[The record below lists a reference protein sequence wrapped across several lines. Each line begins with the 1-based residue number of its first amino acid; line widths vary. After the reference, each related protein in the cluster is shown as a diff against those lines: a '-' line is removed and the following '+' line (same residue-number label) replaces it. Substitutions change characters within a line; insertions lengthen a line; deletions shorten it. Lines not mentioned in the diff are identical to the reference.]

1 MATML
6 PTLEAGVASLRR
18 RRLVQGWI
26 ELVGEHAQVA
36 LFAVGVV
43 ALVVR
48 VVGRWESR
56 EAAGLIGLAGLAVVT
71 AFLLAR
77 RRLPGAASAAAWLDV
92 RGGARG
98 QVVTERE
105 LGASAWSEGARA
117 QLQSAL
123 AALPAI
129 EWRRALRP
137 ALPGAAFA
145 ALAVWVPI
153 PREVIGPPPIVAE
166 TALEELQEKLET
178 LEETLEVAPEVAEE
192 MEARLERIEDEAA
205 SGQPESTFE
214 AIDRLGERL
223 DAEAAEALE
232 AARQASQDLAS
243 AASDPSLADAQ
254 AALESALA
262 GMKDAGLGKDMPQ
275 AVQSALAPGTLT
287 LPQGM
292 QLSSAQLA
300 ALSKELQGVLDERL
314 AKLAAGGLLDPSK
327 LRELKLGTGS
337 GLVDLSD
344 FEFDPDHVCDADC
357 KKPGGT

>member
-1 MATML
+1 ML

-18 RRLVQGWI
+18 RRLVQRWI
-26 ELVGEHAQVA
+26 ELAGAHAQVA

-43 ALVVR
+43 ALFLR
-48 VVGRWESR
+48 VLERWESR
-56 EAAGLIGLAGLAVVT
+56 EAAGLIGFAGLAALT
-71 AFLLAR
+71 AYALAR
-77 RRLPGAASAAAWLDV
+77 RGLPGTASAAAWLDV

-105 LGASAWSEGARA
+105 LGGSEWSEAARV

-123 AALPAI
+123 AALPPI
-129 EWRRALRP
+129 EWPRALRP
-137 ALPGAAFA
+137 ALPAAAFA

-153 PREVIGPPPIVAE
+153 PRAAIGPPPVVTE

-178 LEETLEVAPEVAEE
+178 LEETLDVAPEVAEE
-192 MEARLERIEDEAA
+192 METRLERIEDEAA
-205 SGQPESTFE
+205 SGQPTSTFE

-223 DAEAAEALE
+223 DAEAAQALE

-262 GMKDAGLGKDMPQ
+262 GMKDAGLGKDLPE
-275 AVQSALAPGTLT
+275 AVQNALMPGSLS
-287 LPQGM
+287 LPQGL
-292 QLSSAQLA
+292 QLSSAELA
-300 ALSKELQGVLDERL
+300 ALSKELKGVLDARL
-314 AKLAAGGLLDPSK
+314 AKLAAGRLIDPSK

-337 GLVDLSD
+337 GLVGLSD
-344 FEFDPDHVCDADC
+344 FELDPEHVCDEEC